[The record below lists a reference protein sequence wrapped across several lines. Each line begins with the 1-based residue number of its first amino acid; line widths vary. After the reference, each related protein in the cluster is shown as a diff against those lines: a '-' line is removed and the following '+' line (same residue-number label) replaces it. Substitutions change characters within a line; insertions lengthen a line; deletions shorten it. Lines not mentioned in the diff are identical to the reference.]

1 MSKILSAALT
11 YAVRG
16 WKVFP
21 VKPNKKEPNTKL
33 CIKRLQRINIRY
45 ALGSTL
51 RQTPILVL
59 ALQQMGQS
67 LSTLILT
74 NQIVS
79 GINFKVSVILIPSS
93 FSKAHTVFTITYS
106 RHRISNPFQIQ
117 VRALTL
123 NIMAISFLRPQ
134 LLRGNPYTIERD
146 DDPISLPVW
155 LVGTEKTNTASTA
168 SF

>member
-59 ALQQMGQS
+59 ALQQMG
-67 LSTLILT
+67 
-74 NQIVS
+74 
-79 GINFKVSVILIPSS
+79 
-93 FSKAHTVFTITYS
+93 
-106 RHRISNPFQIQ
+106 
-117 VRALTL
+117 
-123 NIMAISFLRPQ
+123 
-134 LLRGNPYTIERD
+134 
-146 DDPISLPVW
+146 
-155 LVGTEKTNTASTA
+155 
-168 SF
+168 